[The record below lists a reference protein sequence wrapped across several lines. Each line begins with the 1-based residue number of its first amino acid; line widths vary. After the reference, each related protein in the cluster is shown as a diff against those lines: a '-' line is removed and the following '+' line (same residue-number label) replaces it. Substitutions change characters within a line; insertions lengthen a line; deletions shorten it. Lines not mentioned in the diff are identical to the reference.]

1 MKKTKLFGSIAI
13 LVVLTLSGC
22 DAILEAF
29 YPEFGENFGGSGGNN
44 IRVFVEVKP
53 GIDPGDPQIAVLL
66 ENRQTDEVSHIQTVW
81 PFWNWDESGDLFL
94 TANVE
99 IFNVPDGEYRVVAW
113 LERTTGDNAYNG
125 FPDSDEPQREA
136 EWYPPGSSE
145 PTNSFYFPNESGN
158 FIEAEA
164 FLQVFEGAAV
174 DHNFNMTGELI
185 LNIDDLGLE
194 NYVVSPVDTNLTIA
208 ELWFSLWGPTSDGG
222 YGEADSGYVP
232 GGNTASFSIDYNN
245 QPEGWYWLD
254 VSVQFSDGWSE
265 YRGSE
270 IRILRNEAAAS
281 LDYYVDV
288 VISDVQ
294 WSLYIDEGQTV
305 DYKWGIRVPGA
316 LVGTEVGRG
325 ELTVVN
331 DQIVFSTT
339 QLNYNPTEYIDGTD
353 GVDMLA
359 IKIDTNSDDVWD
371 YEVEKPLG
379 VSTGDLPATDTVSL
393 WIWSGDFRQIF
404 QP

>member
-22 DAILEAF
+22 DAILETF
-29 YPEFGENFGGSGGNN
+29 YPEFGQNLGEGGGNN
-44 IRVFVEVKP
+44 IRVFVEVIP
-53 GIDPGDPQIAVLL
+53 GIDTVDPQIAVLL
-66 ENRQTDEVSHIQTVW
+66 ENRQTDEVSQIQTVW
-81 PFWNWDESGDLFL
+81 PFWNWDESGELFL

-113 LERTTGDNAYNG
+113 LERTTGANPYNG

-145 PTNSFYFPNESGN
+145 PTNSFYFPNEGGN

-164 FLQVFEGAAV
+164 FLEVFEGAAA
-174 DHNFNMTGELI
+174 DHNFNMTGEFI
-185 LNIDDLGLE
+185 LNIGGLTSE
-194 NYVVSPVDTNLTIA
+194 NYVVSPVDTNLTIT
-208 ELWFSLWGPTSDGG
+208 ELWFTLWGP
-222 YGEADSGYVP
+222 YGEAASGYVP
-232 GGNTASFSIDYNN
+232 EGDTASFSIDYNN

-270 IRILRNEAAAS
+270 IRILSNEAAAS

-294 WSLYIDEGQTV
+294 WALYIYEGETV
-305 DYKWGIRVPGA
+305 DYKWGIRYA
-316 LVGTEVGRG
+316 GTDDVTEQGRG

-339 QLNYNPTEYIDGTD
+339 QLDYNPTESTDGTD
-353 GVDMLA
+353 GVDMLG
-359 IKIDTNSDDVWD
+359 IKIDGDRDGKWD
-371 YEVEKPLG
+371 YYIEKPLG
-379 VSTGDLPATDTVSL
+379 VSTDDLWGTGNDTVSL
-393 WIWSGDFRQIF
+393 WIWSGDFRQYF
-404 QP
+404 RS